1 MLMEYVYSLCKR
13 YRGEQIFRKYAN
25 LHILI
30 LNMKPIKLQCLSSA
44 ELRDASGTSQT
55 KTKLG

>member
-1 MLMEYVYSLCKR
+1 MNKSSKKVCGLA
-13 YRGEQIFRKYAN
+13 QI

-30 LNMKPIKLQCLSSA
+30 LNMEPIRLQCISSA
-44 ELRDASGTSQT
+44 ELKDASGTSQI

>member
-1 MLMEYVYSLCKR
+1 MCAHNIKDAGVNKSSKKVCGLA
-13 YRGEQIFRKYAN
+13 QI

-30 LNMKPIKLQCLSSA
+30 LNMETIKLQCISSA
-44 ELRDASGTSQT
+44 ELKDASGTSQI

>member
-1 MLMEYVYSLCKR
+1 MEYVYSLCKR
-13 YRGEQIFRKYAN
+13 YRGEQIFRKYGN

-44 ELRDASGTSQT
+44 ELKDASGISQT